1 MTKRK
6 TRAVS
11 HFVVLA
17 LTGGNV
23 ASAGLRNRRGYIVAG
38 LFLMATGIA
47 CSSRSCY
54 PKCDN
59 DTDCNVEGH
68 KGRLHRPGPARSAA
82 KDGDCPS
89 GFRCE
94 RNRCVPKPECQAD
107 SECTAPKVCRNARCV
122 LECTQDADCSGGQ
135 NCKSNRCV
143 TKGPCTKDTE
153 CGPKGKCLE
162 GQCAAAVGACT
173 LESVHFA
180 YNESSLDDNAKSVL
194 QKNADCMKSNP
205 PVGKVTVE
213 ANCDERGTEEYNLH
227 LGQRR
232 ADTAVKYVVNLG
244 VSKAQAQDPQLRQGQ
259 AHLHRVAR
267 GLLEPEPSR
276 GLHPASVTT
285 ATLALRTATSP
296 AWAPRTLGVRIG
308 CCKTTRIA
316 RRKLPLP
323 RFR

>member
-1 MTKRK
+1 MTERK

-11 HFVVLA
+11 HSVVLA

-38 LFLMATGIA
+38 LFLLALGVG
-47 CSSRSCY
+47 CSSRTY

-68 KGRLHRPGPARSAA
+68 KGVCIDGTCQECG
-82 KDGDCPS
+82 KDGDCQS

-94 RNRCVPKPECQAD
+94 RNRCVPKPECEAD
-107 SECTAPKVCRNARCV
+107 SQCTAPKVCRNARCV
-122 LECTQDADCSGGQ
+122 LECTQDTDCGGGQ
-135 NCKSNRCV
+135 SCKSNRCV
-143 TKGPCTKDTE
+143 SKGPCTKDTE

-162 GQCAAAVGACT
+162 GQCAAAAGACT
-173 LESVHFA
+173 LESVRFA
-180 YNESSLDDNAKSVL
+180 YNESSLDDTAKSVL

-244 VSKAQAQDPQLRQGQ
+244 VSKSQLKTLSYGKDKPICTESHEGCWSQNRRVDFTQPQ
-259 AHLHRVAR
+259 
-267 GLLEPEPSR
+267 
-276 GLHPASVTT
+276 
-285 ATLALRTATSP
+285 
-296 AWAPRTLGVRIG
+296 
-308 CCKTTRIA
+308 
-316 RRKLPLP
+316 
-323 RFR
+323 